1 MDFNTEQFKESVE
14 QIATVM
20 SDLVTAYVQEDGGM
34 GIGDITESCG
44 LARKKRWRILVG
56 DETYKAVRSRKEDT
70 PCATIP
76 HCLKPFEMRSTWV

>member
-1 MDFNTEQFKESVE
+1 MTDITMVLMELLRKHELDIDSDFLRE
-14 QIATVM
+14 
-20 SDLVTAYVQEDGGM
+20 
-34 GIGDITESCG
+34 GDITESCG

-76 HCLKPFEMRSTWV
+76 HSLKPFEMKST